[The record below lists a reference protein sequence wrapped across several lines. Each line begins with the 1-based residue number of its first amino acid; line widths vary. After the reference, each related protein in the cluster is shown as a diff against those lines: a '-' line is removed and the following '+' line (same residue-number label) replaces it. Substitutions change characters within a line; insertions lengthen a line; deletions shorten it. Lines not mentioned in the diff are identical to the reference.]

1 MSERSGWRPLRE
13 PDKAAGD
20 AFVLSPFARL
30 ARAHALAVATDT
42 LVAMA
47 LAGSLF
53 FSIPTGEARGRVAL
67 YLLLTMAPFAVV
79 SPLIGPAIDRARGG
93 RRGMVIASAAL
104 RSVVCAFMI
113 DDVDTAWLFVEAFLV
128 LVLSKAY
135 IVAKSALV
143 PTVVKTDA
151 ELVEANSK
159 LSLLGG
165 VVGFAV
171 ALPGIIALKLI
182 GPEAVLVLAVATS
195 AAGAVAGT
203 RLPAVQVAAQPAGA
217 AERAELRGS
226 GIVLAASAM
235 GILRGIVGFLTF
247 LLAFDLR
254 GGSGRQPI
262 GSAVGRAAHD
272 ALGFSGGNG
281 GGRPAWHF
289 GVVLGASVVGSLLGA
304 VVAPR
309 ARKSMREEQM
319 LLSVLALTIAGGL
332 FGIYRGGLFGASV
345 VAGVVGIA
353 ASAGKLAFDSL
364 VQRDAPDANRGRS
377 FARFETRFQV
387 AWVVGAVI
395 PVVIHLPARLG
406 YAALAGAAGFAAF
419 TYLGGL
425 QAARR
430 RVGRAPSPRKVDAGQ
445 PQTGRVDLGRSG

>member
-1 MSERSGWRPLRE
+1 
-13 PDKAAGD
+13 
-20 AFVLSPFARL
+20 
-30 ARAHALAVATDT
+30 
-42 LVAMA
+42 
-47 LAGSLF
+47 
-53 FSIPTGEARGRVAL
+53 
-67 YLLLTMAPFAVV
+67 MAPFAVV
-79 SPLIGPAIDRARGG
+79 SPLIGPAIDRTRGG
-93 RRGMVIASAAL
+93 RRGMVIGSAAL

-113 DDVDTAWLFVEAFLV
+113 NDVDTAWLFVEAFLV

-135 IVAKSALV
+135 IVAKAALV

-171 ALPGIIALKLI
+171 AVPGIIALKLG
-182 GPEAVLVLAVATS
+182 GPEAVLVLAVATA

-203 RLPAVQVAAQPAGA
+203 RLPAAQVAAQPAGA
-217 AERAELRGS
+217 VERAELRGS

-254 GGSGRQPI
+254 GGGGHQPV
-262 GSAVGRAAHD
+262 GSAVGHAAHD
-272 ALGFSGGNG
+272 ALGFTGGNG
-281 GGRPAWHF
+281 GGHPAWHF
-289 GVVLGASVVGSLLGA
+289 GVVLAASVAGSLFGA
-304 VVAPR
+304 VIAPR
-309 ARKSMREEQM
+309 ARRTMAEEQI
-319 LLSVLALTIAGGL
+319 LLTVLGLTVAGGL
-332 FGIYRGGLFGASV
+332 FGIYRGGLFGASM

-387 AWVVGAVI
+387 AWVVGAII

-406 YAALAGAAGFAAF
+406 YAALAAAAGFAAF
-419 TYLGGL
+419 TYFGGL
-425 QAARR
+425 QARR
-430 RVGRAPSPRKVDAGQ
+430 RVGRSARQVDAGQ